1 MAGVGEDRHVHAI
14 VLVTDL
20 MELVAI
26 LFQLPIRGRDQQNEL
41 DLFVSQYISF
51 LVWLVYTLN

>member
-26 LFQLPIRGRDQQNEL
+26 LVQLPIRGRNQQNEL
-41 DLFVSQYISF
+41 DLFVS
-51 LVWLVYTLN
+51 